1 MNLMFWKKKKVP
13 EESDH
18 STRDGSIVA
27 TGSEPTPAKPGFLTR
42 LKSALTPSRK
52 KCEPDEEAATVPIRK
67 DGKHQGKEYEALP
80 AKPGFLAR
88 LKNKL
93 MPSHKEKTDNA
104 EKPERKPSTE
114 RTDRKHLDEEQGPTD
129 TAAEKPRKRL
139 AIALALL
146 IPLAAGGGFFAA
158 TKLVPPHQDAPLA
171 KDSTSQEIKIDGQP
185 ESEQTEAAGQEELQQ
200 TDDAAPPIE
209 ETPETTEEPVA
220 DTPADEDV
228 QTQIEV
234 LKKQNKEM
242 QAQIEELRKLPVAGK
257 STRPTPSNLPREGV
271 LIINGKNTKES
282 VQGLK
287 KIIDDMN
294 GTSGAKDTGKEQA
307 PP

>member
-1 MNLMFWKKKKVP
+1 MNLMFWKKKKVR
-13 EESDH
+13 EESDQ
-18 STRDGSIVA
+18 SAMDGTIVA

-52 KCEPDEEAATVPIRK
+52 KCESDEEAATVPIRK
-67 DGKHQGKEYEALP
+67 DSKHQGKESKTPP

-93 MPSHKEKTDNA
+93 KPSHKEKTDNA

-114 RTDRKHLDEEQGPTD
+114 RTDRKHLDEEQEPTD
-129 TAAEKPRKRL
+129 TAAEKPRKRMG
-139 AIALALL
+139 IALALL

-158 TKLVPPHQDAPLA
+158 TKLVPPPHQDAPLA
-171 KDSTSQEIKIDGQP
+171 KDSTSQEVKTDGQP
-185 ESEQTEAAGQEELQQ
+185 EPEQTEAAGQSLLQQ
-200 TDDAAPPIE
+200 TGDAAPPIE
-209 ETPETTEEPVA
+209 ETPEPIEEPVA
-220 DTPADEDV
+220 DAPVDEDI

-242 QAQIEELRKLPVAGK
+242 QAQIEGLRKPPVAGK
-257 STRPTPSNLPREGV
+257 STRPTPSNVPREGV

-287 KIIDDMN
+287 KVIDDMN
-294 GTSGAKDTGKEQA
+294 GTSGAKDTRKE
-307 PP
+307 

>member
-13 EESDH
+13 EENDH
-18 STRDGSIVA
+18 NAMDGTIVA

-67 DGKHQGKEYEALP
+67 DGKHQDKESEALP

-104 EKPERKPSTE
+104 EKPGLKPTTE
-114 RTDRKHLDEEQGPTD
+114 RTDRKPLEEQGPTD
-129 TAAEKPRKRL
+129 TAAKKPRKRL

-171 KDSTSQEIKIDGQP
+171 KDSTSQEVKIDGQP
-185 ESEQTEAAGQEELQQ
+185 EPEQTEAAGQEELQQ

-220 DTPADEDV
+220 DAPADEDV

-234 LKKQNKEM
+234 LKKQSKEM
-242 QAQIEELRKLPVAGK
+242 QAQIEGLRKPPVAEK
-257 STRPTPSNLPREGV
+257 STRPTPSNVPREGV

-287 KIIDDMN
+287 KVIDDMN
-294 GTSGAKDTGKEQA
+294 GTSGAKDTRKE
-307 PP
+307 